1 MMRTSRMLFLMN
13 EFPVYN
19 RGSRRLA
26 PEARPF
32 KATNAVLRSNS
43 FRTSCGLSAFYLP
56 FKCSQY
62 QRRPINNGG
71 GIMPLPCACAR
82 PPEPNKVHHRLISAF
97 RSGRQAGRQKGGRRP
112 IDRSMEFFPESP
124 RAVDGRRH
132 RLGRRR
138 RRSRSRSNRLLSFV
152 IKVEGRGGFLRVV
165 ELHRDGE

>member
-1 MMRTSRMLFLMN
+1 MLFLMN

-97 RSGRQAGRQKGGRRP
+97 RSGRQAGRREDAAQLIEAWSSSLKAPARLMAGA
-112 IDRSMEFFPESP
+112 IDLAAAADGAAAAATVCSP
-124 RAVDGRRH
+124 SSSK
-132 RLGRRR
+132 
-138 RRSRSRSNRLLSFV
+138 SR
-152 IKVEGRGGFLRVV
+152 
-165 ELHRDGE
+165 GEAGSSA